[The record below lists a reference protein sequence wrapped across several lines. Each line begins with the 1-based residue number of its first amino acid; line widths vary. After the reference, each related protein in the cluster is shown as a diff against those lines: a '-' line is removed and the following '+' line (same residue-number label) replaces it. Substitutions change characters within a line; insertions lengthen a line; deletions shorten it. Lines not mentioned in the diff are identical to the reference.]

1 MFDYSLTNELATAA
15 AATSQQTTRGGYF
28 TVHINN
34 AGQRHPYIV
43 FATSDFQAAKIVKQ
57 QTGHMASQ
65 HDVEG
70 PYDRF

>member
-15 AATSQQTTRGGYF
+15 ATTPARGGYF
-28 TVHINN
+28 TVNITN